1 MNGRARP
8 RRPRLCHPNHPTC
21 KGVALPRANGKARS
35 EGGLGWPAQRVA
47 PLFIHQATDARH
59 LLKQVALPHANGRAR
74 SKGGLGWPAQRVA
87 PLFIHQ
93 TTIALHLQSIEE
105 SDDQRWTR
113 QKQQSTRYKGTRP
126 GWDRTGKKGF
136 DLPHFDRG
144 RLQTTLGNTTTT
156 ARHTRELSLGLGT
169 ERANVG
175 LDLPHFGGGAASDD
189 AGEHNNNNTTYKVA
203 LARGGDI
210 AGKKGVGVGLQ
221 TTLGNTTTTTRQL
234 WESDRG
240 HKGDKEKTRGR
251 RSQLPLPD
259 QAPTSSSS
267 SAPRSSRAGSD
278 DAAAITA
285 WRKSQATTMDVV
297 CDEFDATKITTCRR
311 SRTARY
317 QRWKIHG
324 AQHRLVKHRQGSRVR
339 APADACNEAKG
350 GKGRTQGPDADQS
363 TTPHTDGPP
372 PNERTPQTWHIQ
384 AFVRG
389 SQA

>member
-136 DLPHFDRG
+136 DLPHFDGG

-169 ERANVG
+169 ERAKIG
-175 LDLPHFGGGAASDD
+175 FDSALRRGAASDD
-189 AGEHNNNNTTYKVA
+189 SGEHNNDSTTHKGA
-203 LARGGDI
+203 LARVGDR
-210 AGKKGVGVGLQ
+210 AGKNRVRLTALRGGGRLQ
-221 TTLGNTTTTTRQL
+221 TTLGNTTTTTR
-234 WESDRG
+234 
-240 HKGDKEKTRGR
+240 HTR
-251 RSQLPLPD
+251 
-259 QAPTSSSS
+259 
-267 SAPRSSRAGSD
+267 
-278 DAAAITA
+278 
-285 WRKSQATTMDVV
+285 
-297 CDEFDATKITTCRR
+297 
-311 SRTARY
+311 
-317 QRWKIHG
+317 
-324 AQHRLVKHRQGSRVR
+324 
-339 APADACNEAKG
+339 
-350 GKGRTQGPDADQS
+350 
-363 TTPHTDGPP
+363 
-372 PNERTPQTWHIQ
+372 
-384 AFVRG
+384 
-389 SQA
+389 

>member
-93 TTIALHLQSIEE
+93 ATIALHLQSIEE

-136 DLPHFDRG
+136 DLPHFDGG

-169 ERANVG
+169 ERAKIG
-175 LDLPHFGGGAASDD
+175 FDLPHFGGGGGFRRRWGTQQQQHDIQGSSRSGWGHSRQKRGGSGASDD
-189 AGEHNNNNTTYKVA
+189 AGEHDNNDTTAVGE
-203 LARGGDI
+203 RPGTQGRQREN
-210 AGKKGVGVGLQ
+210 KGTQ
-221 TTLGNTTTTTRQL
+221 
-234 WESDRG
+234 E
-240 HKGDKEKTRGR
+240 
-251 RSQLPLPD
+251 
-259 QAPTSSSS
+259 PT
-267 SAPRSSRAGSD
+267 PSSRSGTHKQQQQRPPVLQSGIRRRGSNHGMAEESSD
-278 DAAAITA
+278 D
-285 WRKSQATTMDVV
+285 D
-297 CDEFDATKITTCRR
+297 
-311 SRTARY
+311 
-317 QRWKIHG
+317 
-324 AQHRLVKHRQGSRVR
+324 
-339 APADACNEAKG
+339 
-350 GKGRTQGPDADQS
+350 GRCL
-363 TTPHTDGPP
+363 
-372 PNERTPQTWHIQ
+372 R
-384 AFVRG
+384 
-389 SQA
+389 

>member
-1 MNGRARP
+1 MGQNWKKRVRLAALRQGAAADDSGEHNNNSTTHKGALARVGDRA
-8 RRPRLCHPNHPTC
+8 
-21 KGVALPRANGKARS
+21 GKSR
-35 EGGLGWPAQRVA
+35 
-47 PLFIHQATDARH
+47 
-59 LLKQVALPHANGRAR
+59 
-74 SKGGLGWPAQRVA
+74 
-87 PLFIHQ
+87 
-93 TTIALHLQSIEE
+93 
-105 SDDQRWTR
+105 
-113 QKQQSTRYKGTRP
+113 
-126 GWDRTGKKGF
+126 
-136 DLPHFDRG
+136 
-144 RLQTTLGNTTTT
+144 
-156 ARHTRELSLGLGT
+156 
-169 ERANVG
+169 VG
-175 LDLPHFGGGAASDD
+175 LTALRGGGAASDD

-221 TTLGNTTTTTRQL
+221 TTLGNTTTTTRQP

>member
-1 MNGRARP
+1 M
-8 RRPRLCHPNHPTC
+8 
-21 KGVALPRANGKARS
+21 ALPRANGKARS

-169 ERANVG
+169 ERAKVG
-175 LDLPHFGGGAASDD
+175 LDLPHFGGGGGFRRRWGTQQQQHDIQGSSRSGWGHSREKRGGSGASDD
-189 AGEHNNNNTTYKVA
+189 AGEHDNNDTTAVGE
-203 LARGGDI
+203 RPGTQGRQREN
-210 AGKKGVGVGLQ
+210 KGTQ
-221 TTLGNTTTTTRQL
+221 
-234 WESDRG
+234 E
-240 HKGDKEKTRGR
+240 
-251 RSQLPLPD
+251 
-259 QAPTSSSS
+259 PT
-267 SAPRSSRAGSD
+267 PSSRSGTHKQQQQRPPVLQSGIRRRGSNHGMAEESSD
-278 DAAAITA
+278 D
-285 WRKSQATTMDVV
+285 D
-297 CDEFDATKITTCRR
+297 
-311 SRTARY
+311 
-317 QRWKIHG
+317 
-324 AQHRLVKHRQGSRVR
+324 
-339 APADACNEAKG
+339 
-350 GKGRTQGPDADQS
+350 GRCL
-363 TTPHTDGPP
+363 
-372 PNERTPQTWHIQ
+372 R
-384 AFVRG
+384 
-389 SQA
+389 